1 MPYNK
6 RPKLDPGGHGHQAQ
20 GGREACLQAVV
31 NSRTSK
37 VDYRSSGIRR
47 RPRAYM
53 IEEEG
58 VVKKTWDKKALVL
71 TDRKAQCGHCT
82 ARGFCEM
89 LGGGKEMLSEA
100 LNPVGAKAED
110 VVKIGIPAGTV
121 TKASMVVYMIPAIGL
136 VGGAALGYSIG
147 KLFSLHSDMSTL
159 IGSLAGLGISMIFVR
174 LLSNV
179 LSKRPS
185 YQLEII
191 KIINPDDA
199 ECREGPANGTADE
212 SSKSL

>member
-1 MPYNK
+1 
-6 RPKLDPGGHGHQAQ
+6 
-20 GGREACLQAVV
+20 
-31 NSRTSK
+31 
-37 VDYRSSGIRR
+37 
-47 RPRAYM
+47 M

-58 VVKKTWDKKALVL
+58 IVKKAWGNKALVL

-100 LNPVGAKAED
+100 LNPIGAKAQD

-121 TKASMVVYMIPAIGL
+121 TRASMVCYMIPAMGI
-136 VGGAALGYSIG
+136 VGGAALGYCVG
-147 KLFSLHSDMSTL
+147 KLYGFHLDFSTL
-159 IGSLAGLGISMIFVR
+159 IGSLMGIGISLICVR

-191 KIINPDDA
+191 RIINPDD
-199 ECREGPANGTADE
+199 P
-212 SSKSL
+212 